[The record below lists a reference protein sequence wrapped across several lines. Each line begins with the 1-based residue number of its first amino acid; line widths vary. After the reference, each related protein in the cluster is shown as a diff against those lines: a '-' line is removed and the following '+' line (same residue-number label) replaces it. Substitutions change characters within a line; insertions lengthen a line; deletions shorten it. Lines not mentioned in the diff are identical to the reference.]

1 MKIKIKQII
10 RWEQLRDKPFYE
22 LDATDELDVV
32 ALMYVTAPEQDIDN
46 STFETF
52 QQVAD
57 TKSCESL
64 SKNISRYLN
73 YVNQFAPKAKPED
86 KPTDPMALDKED
98 KKDEQIRV
106 SEIVTGLIFDG
117 VDASYLLNDAEI
129 CDLPMLCKGAEMK
142 MRRDK
147 EDSRLWSFLQLQ
159 PYMDSKVKT
168 TTDFYPFPWEEESKY
183 APVPDDDLAM
193 AESILNVEKE
203 DNNG

>member
-22 LDATDELDVV
+22 MDATDEIDVV

-57 TKSCESL
+57 YAACEKL
-64 SKNISRYLN
+64 SKDISRYLN
-73 YVNQFAPKAKPED
+73 YVNQFYPKIKADD
-86 KPTDPMALDKED
+86 KPVEDSKDED

-106 SEIVTGLIFDG
+106 SEIATGLIFDG
-117 VDASYLLNDAEI
+117 VDANYLLNDAEI
-129 CDLPMLCKGAEMK
+129 CDLPMLCKGSEMK
-142 MRRDK
+142 MRREK
-147 EDSRLWSFLQLQ
+147 EDSRLWAFLQLQ
-159 PYMDSKVKT
+159 PYMNSKVKT
-168 TTDFYPFPWEEESKY
+168 TTDFYPFPWEEDGK
-183 APVPDDDLAM
+183 PVVVTDDDLAM

>member
-22 LDATDELDVV
+22 LDATDEIDVV

-57 TKSCESL
+57 SAACEKL
-64 SKNISRYLN
+64 SKSISRYLN
-73 YVNQFAPKAKPED
+73 YVNQFSPKIKADD
-86 KPTDPMALDKED
+86 KPVEGSKDED
-98 KKDEQIRV
+98 KKEEQIRV
-106 SEIVTGLIFDG
+106 SEIATGLIFDG
-117 VDASYLLNDAEI
+117 VDANYLLNDAEI

-147 EDSRLWSFLQLQ
+147 DDSRLWSFLQLQ
-159 PYMDSKVKT
+159 PYMDGKVKT
-168 TTDFYPFPWEEESKY
+168 TTDFYPFPWEEEGKP
-183 APVPDDDLAM
+183 AVVTDDDLAM

>member
-22 LDATDELDVV
+22 MDATSELDVV

-46 STFETF
+46 GTFETF

-57 TKSCESL
+57 SAACEKL
-64 SKNISRYLN
+64 SKSISRYLN
-73 YVNQFAPKAKPED
+73 YVNQFSPKIKADDKPEED
-86 KPTDPMALDKED
+86 SKDED
-98 KKDEQIRV
+98 KKEEQKRV
-106 SEIVTGLIFDG
+106 SEIATGLIFDG
-117 VDASYLLNDAEI
+117 VDANYLLNDAEI

-168 TTDFYPFPWEEESKY
+168 TTDFYPFPWEEEGKS
-183 APVPDDDLAM
+183 VVVTDDDLAM

>member
-22 LDATDELDVV
+22 LDAADELDVV

-52 QQVAD
+52 QQIAD
-57 TKSCESL
+57 TKSCENL

-73 YVNQFAPKAKPED
+73 YVNQFSPKVVPDEKPAEVGKD
-86 KPTDPMALDKED
+86 N

-106 SEIVTGLIFDG
+106 SEIAMGLIYDG
-117 VDASYLLNDAEI
+117 VDANYLMNDAEI

-159 PYMDSKVKT
+159 PYMSDKIKN
-168 TTDFYPFPWEEESKY
+168 TTDFYPFPWEEEGK
-183 APVPDDDLAM
+183 PIVLTDDDLAM

>member
-22 LDATDELDVV
+22 MDATSELDVV
-32 ALMYVTAPEQDIDN
+32 VLMYVTAPEQDIDN

-57 TKSCESL
+57 SAACEKL
-64 SKNISRYLN
+64 SKSISRYLN
-73 YVNQFAPKAKPED
+73 YVNQFSPKIKAED
-86 KPTDPMALDKED
+86 KPVEDSKDED

-106 SEIVTGLIFDG
+106 SEIATGLIFDG
-117 VDASYLLNDAEI
+117 VDANYLLNDAEI

-159 PYMDSKVKT
+159 PYMSKDVKT
-168 TTDFYPFPWEEESKY
+168 TTEFYPFPWDEESKY

>member
-22 LDATDELDVV
+22 MDATDEIDVV

-57 TKSCESL
+57 SAACEKL
-64 SKNISRYLN
+64 SKSISRYLN
-73 YVNQFAPKAKPED
+73 YVNQFSPKIKAED
-86 KPTDPMALDKED
+86 KPVEDSKEAD

-106 SEIVTGLIFDG
+106 SDIVTGLIFDG
-117 VDASYLLNDAEI
+117 VDANYLLNDAEI

-142 MRRDK
+142 MRREK

-168 TTDFYPFPWEEESKY
+168 TTDFYPFPWEEEGKTAAVS
-183 APVPDDDLAM
+183 DDDLAM
-193 AESILNVEKE
+193 AEALLTTTKE
-203 DNNG
+203 N

>member
-22 LDATDELDVV
+22 MDATDEIDVV

-57 TKSCESL
+57 SAACEKL
-64 SKNISRYLN
+64 SKSISRYLN
-73 YVNQFAPKAKPED
+73 YVNQFSPKIKADD
-86 KPTDPMALDKED
+86 KPVEDSKDED

-106 SEIVTGLIFDG
+106 SEIATGLIFDG
-117 VDASYLLNDAEI
+117 VDANYILNDAEI

-168 TTDFYPFPWEEESKY
+168 TTDFYPFPWEEEGK
-183 APVPDDDLAM
+183 PVVVTDDDLAM

>member
-22 LDATDELDVV
+22 LDTADELDVV

-46 STFETF
+46 STFEMF
-52 QQVAD
+52 HQIAD
-57 TKSCESL
+57 TKSCDNL

-73 YVNQFAPKAKPED
+73 YVNQFTPKVVPED
-86 KPTDPMALDKED
+86 KHVEVDKEN

-106 SEIVTGLIFDG
+106 SEIVMSLIYDG
-117 VDASYLLNDAEI
+117 VDANYLMNDAEI

-159 PYMDSKVKT
+159 PYMSDMIKN
-168 TTDFYPFPWEEESKY
+168 TTDFYPFPWEEEGK
-183 APVPDDDLAM
+183 PIVLTDDDLAM